1 MLASIPEAHSSMS
14 STHGSRSLHGRA
26 ASSERTRPRSRVLH
40 VSRRPAR
47 VRNPPQVPSRLRQ
60 AYYEDASPPPNPN
73 SATQQAHC
81 PSKPLRSRDL
91 SNSACPVEPPVDSSL
106 SSVDLDSFPLPPG
119 GNLPLKQAPSNSYPI
134 AELQTGSPSPLAAG
148 TTTPVAPRYQ
158 GSVTRRFVDA
168 ATDASRGPKHASID
182 SALIEAISRTVAQQL
197 RLFMSVKRNH
207 RSFGNPQKPPK
218 GAPDYQSRSSCHVE
232 SLDRFTRDL
241 HQYADDARVAGKVIH
256 STPTPT
262 AKSGETLDTVSAL
275 LPFRTEFRAAGLA
288 VTSQDQAQY
297 QASFSTKAAPIC
309 KSQQGPSVPSYNH
322 GQHSQLDGPQG
333 AGASS
338 SATTKTE
345 ISFVHPQ
352 DMDEWRYALIDE
364 APVRKQKRAPKKKA
378 KSHCLPCFP
387 AEDGHATDTEWAH
400 FKPLQGAQPP
410 PRPPPP
416 PPHTTITAPIH
427 GVSPPSSRHAAPLG
441 AEPRRTKPSETPSPR
456 HRKIK
461 VAAPTRD
468 KADKLRHQ
476 GTESRGQKFSISL
489 PRHKFRGDGTRHDN
503 SHKQT
508 ETIGSQ
514 YGFAPVTHSVK
525 LVPDELR
532 PFRNTTKLSQSARSL
547 RPANGSSV
555 GKGRAPLPKTYSA
568 MAVEPCRSHVPS
580 ALPSTW
586 GRQDGPMTNLEEE
599 LEKTARLVAD
609 RKPLSCG
616 KGPSSSVRRRRRGT
630 SRYDANH
637 IGICCRSSRGV
648 PSRANAPPN
657 IPKRSSSMRDSISS
671 KGDDLDDA
679 EILDRDVLRGLHVA
693 ASAACDDE
701 VDAFVRDKTGLRI
714 RRFLADLMTLEAFGQ
729 AKIAQDGEKR
739 GRQRRSD
746 MRKLKQQVRRSREI
760 AMAGGLI

>member
-1 MLASIPEAHSSMS
+1 MLASIPEVHSSIS
-14 STHGSRSLHGRA
+14 STHGSRSLHGRTT
-26 ASSERTRPRSRVLH
+26 SFERMRPRSRVLV

-60 AYYEDASPPPNPN
+60 AYYEDASPTPNQN

-81 PSKPLRSRDL
+81 PSKSFCSRNL
-91 SNSACPVEPPVDSSL
+91 SNSACPMEPPVDSSL

-119 GNLPLKQAPSNSYPI
+119 GNLPQAPSNSYPT
-134 AELQTGSPSPLAAG
+134 AELQKDSPPPTAAD
-148 TTTPVAPRYQ
+148 TTTPVVSRYQ
-158 GSVTRRFVDA
+158 GSMTRRFVDA
-168 ATDASRGPKHASID
+168 ATDVSRGSKHTSVD

-197 RLFMSVKRNH
+197 RLFMSVKRGH
-207 RSFGNPQKPPK
+207 RSSGNPQKPPT
-218 GAPDYQSRSSCHVE
+218 GAPDCQSRSSSHVE
-232 SLDRFTRDL
+232 SLDRFTKDL
-241 HQYADDARVAGKVIH
+241 HKYANDARVAGKVMH
-256 STPTPT
+256 STSTPT

-275 LPFRTEFRAAGLA
+275 LPFRPEFRAAGLA
-288 VTSQDQAQY
+288 VTSKDQAQY
-297 QASFSTKAAPIC
+297 RPGYSAKAAPIC
-309 KSQQGPSVPSYNH
+309 KSQQRPSAPSNKYA
-322 GQHSQLDGPQG
+322 QPSQLDGPQG

-378 KSHCLPCFP
+378 KSRCLPCFP
-387 AEDGHATDTEWAH
+387 AEDGHATDPEWAH
-400 FKPLQGAQPP
+400 FKPLQGPQ
-410 PRPPPP
+410 PPPP
-416 PPHTTITAPIH
+416 PPLPHTTMTAPILRL
-427 GVSPPSSRHAAPLG
+427 SPPSSTQPAPLRP
-441 AEPRRTKPSETPSPR
+441 ESRRAKPSETPSPG

-468 KADKLRHQ
+468 KAEKLKHE
-476 GTESRGQKFSISL
+476 GTGSRGRKFSISL
-489 PRHKFRGDGTRHDN
+489 PRHKFRGDSTRDDN

-508 ETIGSQ
+508 EAIGSQ
-514 YGFAPVTHSVK
+514 HGFAPVTHSAK
-525 LVPDELR
+525 LIPDDLR
-532 PFRNTTKLSQSARSL
+532 LHGNTAKLRQSTHSL
-547 RPANGSSV
+547 RPANGASV
-555 GKGRAPLPKTYSA
+555 GKSRAPLPKTHSA
-568 MAVEPCRSHVPS
+568 MAGDTCRSHVPS
-580 ALPSTW
+580 ALPCTW
-586 GRQDGPMTNLEEE
+586 GRQDGAMANLEEE

-616 KGPSSSVRRRRRGT
+616 KQPSSAVRRRRRGV
-630 SRYDANH
+630 SRYDPNH

-648 PSRANAPPN
+648 PSRANARPN
-657 IPKRSSSMRDSISS
+657 IPKRSSSMRGSISS
-671 KGDDLDDA
+671 NDADLDDS

-729 AKIAQDGEKR
+729 PRTAQDGEKR
-739 GRQRRSD
+739 GRQRRAD
-746 MRKLKQQVRRSREI
+746 MRKLKQQVRRSREL